1 MGTGTEPAGRV
12 RLNKHQPVRPIRLVV
27 NADDFGISE
36 EVNEAVIRAFREGV
50 LRSCSLIVTGSAFDH
65 AVRLAKRT
73 RGLAVGIH
81 LVTIKGRAVLPSSQ
95 VPNLVDKEGNFPDN
109 PGSAGVKY
117 YFSKQARLELRRELA
132 AQFEKFK
139 STGLELSH
147 IDSHLHMHVHPVI
160 FAEAVKLGERFGVR
174 RMRVPEDE
182 LKAVL
187 RFDRNQFHKKA
198 LFALLFTLLARRM
211 KKKLERRNFVFPH
224 RVYGHLQTGR
234 MSEDYFIHA
243 LENLREETNE
253 IYFHPAVYDTS
264 QMLSGD
270 QRQSLLEFEALTSKR
285 VSQRLKDSQFKL
297 TTYFELEPDR

>member
-1 MGTGTEPAGRV
+1 
-12 RLNKHQPVRPIRLVV
+12 VRPIRLVV
-27 NADDFGISE
+27 NADDFGTSE

-50 LRSCSLIVTGSAFDH
+50 LKSCSLIVTGSAFDH
-65 AVRLAKRT
+65 AVRLAKGN

-81 LVTIKGRAVLPSSQ
+81 LVTIMGRPVLPGSQ
-95 VPNLVDKEGNFPDN
+95 IPNLVDEEGNFLDN
-109 PGSAGVKY
+109 PRSAGLKY

-160 FAEAVKLGERFGVR
+160 FDEAVKLGEHYGVR

-182 LKAVL
+182 LGAAL
-187 RFDRNQFHKKA
+187 RFDRDQFYKKA

-211 KKKLERRNFVFPH
+211 KKKLKKRKFVFPR
-224 RVYGHLQTGR
+224 RVYGNLQTGR
-234 MSEDYFIHA
+234 MSEEYFLHA
-243 LENLREETNE
+243 LENLRAETNE

-264 QMLSGD
+264 QLLSD
-270 QRQSLLEFEALTSKR
+270 EQRQCLVEFEALTSKR
-285 VSQRLKDSQFKL
+285 VSQRLRDSQIKL
-297 TTYFELEPDR
+297 TNYFEIELDR